1 MDSKKWIALSEQ
13 YLMPTYRRYP
23 LVLAKG
29 ENTKVWDA
37 EGREF
42 LDFGAGIA
50 VCNLGHC
57 HPEVVKALEEQAETL
72 LHVSNLYHIIPQIE
86 LATLLVKHTFAD
98 RVFFCN
104 SGAEANEG
112 AIKLARIY
120 ARKFMEGTRYE
131 IITMKGSFHGRTMVT
146 MAATGQE
153 KIRKGFE
160 PLPPGFIHVPYNDL
174 EALKTA
180 ITPKTCAVMLEVVQG
195 EGGVIIPSN
204 NYLKG
209 VESLCRDKN
218 LLLILDEVQTGMG
231 RLGTL
236 MGHER
241 FEITPHIAT
250 LAKGLGGGTAIGAV
264 LATTEVSRA
273 FTPGT
278 HASTFGGNPMACA
291 TGKAVMEVM
300 TRPGFLEEVQK
311 KGDFFLEQLHKL
323 AKNKTKVEETRGMG
337 LMLALELKEPA
348 SGLIQSLMDRGFLT
362 IPAGERVVRFLP
374 PLTVETEEIEALLGA
389 LEDLME

>member
-1 MDSKKWIALSEQ
+1 MDAKEWIALSEQ
-13 YLMPTYRRYP
+13 HLMTTYKRYP
-23 LVLAKG
+23 LVLVKG
-29 ENTKVWDA
+29 ENARVWDV
-37 EGREF
+37 EGKEF
-42 LDFGAGIA
+42 IDFGAGIA

-57 HPEVVKALEEQAETL
+57 HPQVVQALKQQADVL

-86 LATLLVKHTFAD
+86 LAKLLVEYTFAEK
-98 RVFFCN
+98 VFFCN

-120 ARKFMEGTRYE
+120 ARRFMGGTRYE

-153 KIRKGFE
+153 KVRKGFE
-160 PLPPGFIHVPYNDL
+160 PLPPGFVHVPYNDL
-174 EALKTA
+174 EALETA

-204 NYLKG
+204 EYLKG
-209 VESLCRDKN
+209 VESLCKEKR

-241 FEITPHIAT
+241 FGITPHIAT
-250 LAKGLGGGTAIGAV
+250 LAKGLGGGIAIGAV
-264 LATTEVSRA
+264 LATAEVSRA

-278 HASTFGGNPMACA
+278 HASTFGGNPLACA
-291 TGKAVMEVM
+291 AGKAVMEVM
-300 TRPGFLEEVQK
+300 TSPGFLEGVQK
-311 KGDFFLEQLHKL
+311 KGDWFLEKL
-323 AKNKTKVEETRGMG
+323 NMLARTKKRVEGSRGLG
-337 LMLALELKEPA
+337 LMLALELKDSA
-348 SGLIQSLMDRGFLT
+348 SGLIQSLMGKGFLA
-362 IPAGERVVRFLP
+362 IPAGEKVVRFLP
-374 PLTVETEEIEALLGA
+374 PLTVGVDEIEALFGT
-389 LEDLME
+389 LEELLE